1 MNKEIYTISNNNEV
15 NDEKSLKKSALTKE
29 VWSHELQFLMSCIA
43 MSVGLGNIWRFPF
56 TAYQNGGGAF
66 LIPYLIVLILVGRP
80 IYYLEMC
87 LGQFTAKGN
96 VKLFEAM
103 APALRGIGYSQI
115 TGTICIAT
123 YYCSLL
129 SLSLFYFIN
138 SFTGDLPWSYCRD
151 EWEAENFLKNVTC
164 IPSNSNGNSTLNGIT
179 SSELYFR
186 REVLKEK
193 INIDDG
199 IGLPE
204 WRLVLCLVF
213 VWCCIFIISRNG
225 IQSTGKASYFLAL
238 FPYVVILALLI
249 RSVTLEG
256 ATDGL
261 VYLFKPNWDKLIEPE
276 VWYAAATQCFFSLN
290 VGVGTIT
297 AYASYNGFRH
307 NIYRDVNIIT
317 TLDTFTSLIAGST
330 IFGILGNLANK
341 LNVDV
346 SEVINTG
353 GTGLAFI
360 SYPEA
365 IARFDAVPWMSEL
378 RVIENNDCNGNITI
392 DGDEKKKDDVEA
404 PSRDTWGKGV
414 EFLMSCIAMSV
425 GLGNI
430 WRFPFTAYQNG
441 GGAFLIPYL
450 IVLLLVGRPMY
461 YLEMCLGQF
470 TSFGN
475 VRTFYKM
482 APILKGIGYGQML
495 GSMAVATYYCSLV
508 ALTLFYLINS
518 FTSDLPWS
526 KCREEW
532 QEHLSNQGIN
542 CIPSNGNVTANESAK
557 SSSEL
562 YFRIEVL
569 KEKDEIYTGL
579 GVPEWR
585 LTLCLIF
592 SYFVL
597 FVIIRNGIKS
607 SGKAAYFL
615 AIFPYVVMFALLG
628 RAVTLQGAGTGML
641 YFIEPKWEK
650 LLEAQVWYAA
660 VTQCFFSLNV
670 GFGTITM
677 FSSYNNFKQN
687 IYRDCLIVSLLD
699 TCTSLLSGTT
709 IFGILGHLAFKLN
722 VDVSKVINA
731 GGTGLAFISY
741 PEAIAKFDA
750 VPWLFAI
757 LFFFMLFVLGIGS
770 MVALQG
776 VAVTVI
782 MDSFPHLKT
791 WMVSL
796 GTITVGF
803 LFSLVYVT
811 NGGQFIFTLVDFFGG
826 TMIFLILT
834 IFETTSVFW

>member
-365 IARFDAVPWMSEL
+365 IARFDAVPWL
-378 RVIENNDCNGNITI
+378 
-392 DGDEKKKDDVEA
+392 
-404 PSRDTWGKGV
+404 
-414 EFLMSCIAMSV
+414 
-425 GLGNI
+425 
-430 WRFPFTAYQNG
+430 
-441 GGAFLIPYL
+441 
-450 IVLLLVGRPMY
+450 
-461 YLEMCLGQF
+461 
-470 TSFGN
+470 
-475 VRTFYKM
+475 
-482 APILKGIGYGQML
+482 
-495 GSMAVATYYCSLV
+495 
-508 ALTLFYLINS
+508 
-518 FTSDLPWS
+518 
-526 KCREEW
+526 
-532 QEHLSNQGIN
+532 
-542 CIPSNGNVTANESAK
+542 
-557 SSSEL
+557 
-562 YFRIEVL
+562 
-569 KEKDEIYTGL
+569 
-579 GVPEWR
+579 
-585 LTLCLIF
+585 
-592 SYFVL
+592 
-597 FVIIRNGIKS
+597 
-607 SGKAAYFL
+607 
-615 AIFPYVVMFALLG
+615 
-628 RAVTLQGAGTGML
+628 
-641 YFIEPKWEK
+641 
-650 LLEAQVWYAA
+650 
-660 VTQCFFSLNV
+660 FSL
-670 GFGTITM
+670 
-677 FSSYNNFKQN
+677 
-687 IYRDCLIVSLLD
+687 
-699 TCTSLLSGTT
+699 
-709 IFGILGHLAFKLN
+709 
-722 VDVSKVINA
+722 
-731 GGTGLAFISY
+731 
-741 PEAIAKFDA
+741 
-750 VPWLFAI
+750 
-757 LFFFMLFVLGIGS
+757 LFFFMLFLVGLGCLVSMQACVYTAVVENFPNLTRWKVVLGIS
-770 MVALQG
+770 
-776 VAVTVI
+776 I
-782 MDSFPHLKT
+782 C
-791 WMVSL
+791 
-796 GTITVGF
+796 GF
-803 LFSLVYVT
+803 LIGLVYLT
-811 NGGQFIFTLVDFFGG
+811 PGGQFILTLVDHFGG
-826 TMIFLILT
+826 TFITFLSNIMLITIVSWFYGLEKFCINIEFMLKKRVGVYWRLSWGVLTPAVLLAIFIYFVATMETLKHEGKEFPTIALVCGWLIVGLALLQIFLWWVRYLWINKNLGLN
-834 IFETTSVFW
+834 ESVKKSFSDKDFVPNDEEIHREWDDVKQERLQKLKSVTRKVYVLHLLMGKKIK

>member
-365 IARFDAVPWMSEL
+365 IARFDAVPWL
-378 RVIENNDCNGNITI
+378 
-392 DGDEKKKDDVEA
+392 
-404 PSRDTWGKGV
+404 
-414 EFLMSCIAMSV
+414 
-425 GLGNI
+425 
-430 WRFPFTAYQNG
+430 
-441 GGAFLIPYL
+441 
-450 IVLLLVGRPMY
+450 
-461 YLEMCLGQF
+461 
-470 TSFGN
+470 
-475 VRTFYKM
+475 
-482 APILKGIGYGQML
+482 
-495 GSMAVATYYCSLV
+495 
-508 ALTLFYLINS
+508 
-518 FTSDLPWS
+518 
-526 KCREEW
+526 
-532 QEHLSNQGIN
+532 
-542 CIPSNGNVTANESAK
+542 
-557 SSSEL
+557 
-562 YFRIEVL
+562 
-569 KEKDEIYTGL
+569 
-579 GVPEWR
+579 
-585 LTLCLIF
+585 
-592 SYFVL
+592 
-597 FVIIRNGIKS
+597 
-607 SGKAAYFL
+607 
-615 AIFPYVVMFALLG
+615 
-628 RAVTLQGAGTGML
+628 
-641 YFIEPKWEK
+641 
-650 LLEAQVWYAA
+650 
-660 VTQCFFSLNV
+660 FSL
-670 GFGTITM
+670 
-677 FSSYNNFKQN
+677 
-687 IYRDCLIVSLLD
+687 
-699 TCTSLLSGTT
+699 
-709 IFGILGHLAFKLN
+709 
-722 VDVSKVINA
+722 
-731 GGTGLAFISY
+731 
-741 PEAIAKFDA
+741 
-750 VPWLFAI
+750 
-757 LFFFMLFVLGIGS
+757 LFFFMLFLVGLGCLVSMQACVYTAVVENFPNLTRWKVVLGIS
-770 MVALQG
+770 
-776 VAVTVI
+776 I
-782 MDSFPHLKT
+782 C
-791 WMVSL
+791 
-796 GTITVGF
+796 GF
-803 LFSLVYVT
+803 LIGLVYLT
-811 NGGQFIFTLVDFFGG
+811 PGGQFIFTLVDFFGG

-834 IFETTSVFW
+834 IFETTSVFWWYGLENFCDDIEFMLKRKVGFYWRLSWGIVNPIILIVVFFYFVVTMERLTHENKQFPDSAIAFGWVIIAVGVLFIPIWWGYYICHNKNSDFDYKEVIKKSLSHEKWGPANSAKSQEWKLYKEELALKRKESRISGFKRKLFILIGVKYY